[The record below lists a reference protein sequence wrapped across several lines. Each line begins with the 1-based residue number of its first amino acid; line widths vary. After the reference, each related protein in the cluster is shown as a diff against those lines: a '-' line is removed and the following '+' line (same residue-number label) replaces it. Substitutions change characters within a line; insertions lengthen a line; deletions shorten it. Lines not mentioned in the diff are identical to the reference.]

1 MIKKL
6 ILAILVVMAA
16 GGMASGIVIE
26 TLATNDLFT
35 YVIYVAAGLVIA
47 FVLFRGELR
56 GSSFTCSTPTHRS
69 ACSFAGA
76 G

>member
-47 FVLFRGELR
+47 FVLFRGEL
-56 GSSFTCSTPTHRS
+56 
-69 ACSFAGA
+69 
-76 G
+76 